1 MILYIVNFRDYR
13 LYSVE
18 NQYMALEVGMEK
30 IKGKSIKD
38 VSLEY
43 QQVRCWVTSE
53 ESELLRENT
62 VKIMIGQ

>member
-13 LYSVE
+13 FYSVE

>member
-43 QQVRCWVTSE
+43 Q
-53 ESELLRENT
+53 
-62 VKIMIGQ
+62 